1 MLTVI
6 NEENRLPDDFQ
17 HRKGWFLVSKGLLD
31 MATADLLQ
39 FMGNFLII
47 RAEFMCD
54 VDAMEYTA
62 ISRLFD
68 PIEPGHKLPQY
79 IFNITKKSDG
89 HLKISVMRINPDEN
103 GTKGAG
109 LVRLLRKLD
118 G

>member
-6 NEENRLPDDFQ
+6 KEENRLPDDFQ

-68 PIEPGHKLPQY
+68 PIEFGHKLPQY
-79 IFNITKKSDG
+79 TFNITRRNNG
-89 HLKISVMRINPDEN
+89 HLKISIIKINPNEE